1 MDENPIDGR
10 PSSAPSDE
18 PPKPVAP
25 STAPNADT
33 MASLRSASAGLER
46 ALAPLD
52 KSLAP
57 LQGLVAPLEPL
68 GKQMLAF
75 IGAAVLFVGTFL
87 TVRSASASFAGI
99 TVVSVSQNLWG
110 YAGITAAIV
119 TLSAILAAGAALLRM
134 YVWLWIAAIVSL
146 VFLVLSF
153 LFSFGGGWGL
163 SWGWIVLFI
172 GLLAL
177 IAAALMRDTGKA
189 HI

>member
-1 MDENPIDGR
+1 MGGCTVQVEVLGVPHFRRSVRRSSGRGEESMDENPIDGR

-18 PPKPVAP
+18 PPRPPAP

-33 MASLRSASAGLER
+33 MASLRNASAGLAR

-99 TVVSVSQNLWG
+99 TVVSVSQNLW
-110 YAGITAAIV
+110 
-119 TLSAILAAGAALLRM
+119 
-134 YVWLWIAAIVSL
+134 
-146 VFLVLSF
+146 
-153 LFSFGGGWGL
+153 
-163 SWGWIVLFI
+163 
-172 GLLAL
+172 
-177 IAAALMRDTGKA
+177 
-189 HI
+189 